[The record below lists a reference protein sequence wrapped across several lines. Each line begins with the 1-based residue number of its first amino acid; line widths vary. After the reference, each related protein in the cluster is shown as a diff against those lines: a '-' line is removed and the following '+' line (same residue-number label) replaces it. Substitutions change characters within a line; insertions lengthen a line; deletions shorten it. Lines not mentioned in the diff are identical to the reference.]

1 MNANF
6 TSQIIASDSRLLNI
20 NKAAEYLVKRGWFEK
35 KGVGRGLVRVFEY
48 QSNKLIQA
56 RFPAIADLDDYEK
69 VTIEGLETV
78 AEQERRSFAALF
90 NDILFFSDD
99 VLEIREA
106 ATESLNGTIS
116 LRRAGDM
123 LSGIKSSL
131 ASAAMLEIEPK
142 PFYVKQQRAD
152 VTTFISQCRFGQT
165 QRGSYIMTVS
175 CPLNAMPQQSRL
187 NENTLFEPNFSRRIT
202 ARLYNS
208 IALLVQAASDDNL
221 ELVIKIDDNATMLS
235 SNFCDAVLQLMP
247 GSEGA
252 RLDFGVRWA
261 KKQPFDNEKE
271 STNYLSIL
279 KEYTPF
285 IESVSSQLRL
295 KATTVVVQNFFG
307 TISTLDGRM
316 DEDGR
321 RYGPIIVHLTNR
333 EEGDTVT
340 AKIDLSQE
348 DFAKAYEIYDK
359 MDKFISVSGILKRST
374 SGNKIESYTNF
385 RTYSV

>member
-6 TSQIIASDSRLLNI
+6 KSQIIASDSRLLNI

-175 CPLNAMPQQSRL
+175 CPLNAMPQESRL

-202 ARLYNS
+202 ARRS
-208 IALLVQAASDDNL
+208 PITS
-221 ELVIKIDDNATMLS
+221 TP
-235 SNFCDAVLQLMP
+235 P
-247 GSEGA
+247 GST
-252 RLDFGVRWA
+252 RVID
-261 KKQPFDNEKE
+261 
-271 STNYLSIL
+271 
-279 KEYTPF
+279 TP
-285 IESVSSQLRL
+285 
-295 KATTVVVQNFFG
+295 
-307 TISTLDGRM
+307 
-316 DEDGR
+316 
-321 RYGPIIVHLTNR
+321 
-333 EEGDTVT
+333 
-340 AKIDLSQE
+340 
-348 DFAKAYEIYDK
+348 
-359 MDKFISVSGILKRST
+359 
-374 SGNKIESYTNF
+374 
-385 RTYSV
+385 